1 MKRGGMPVLAQR
13 AFLMLAKFNNVH
25 NNNFTFLKVH
35 FILNEMI
42 MGGMVLETN
51 LQEIVSRFQEQQKIA
66 KSEVPYFFVVNIR
79 DSPKWSY
86 KRDFQNSWVLKTLK
100 KKF

>member
-1 MKRGGMPVLAQR
+1 MSVLEQR
-13 AFLMLAKFNNVH
+13 AFVMLAKFNNVH

-66 KSEVPYFFVVNIR
+66 KSEVTYLFVVNIR
-79 DSPKWSY
+79 DSTKM
-86 KRDFQNSWVLKTLK
+86 KL
-100 KKF
+100 